1 MHPYSWTIAY
11 LIIDYFRG
19 GLVQTMCGLHE
30 IERKMQLKQAFE
42 KEKVELMMQDLQGMF
57 NNIQDLRSRVE
68 EFESKYSEL
77 MTSSEYREKLR
88 ALKEELGL
96 TEVTPTRERTDPTV
110 FEKLI
115 GKGRF
120 YNLLAVEILE
130 VAGKRARE
138 SGGILTLG
146 EVALIVSN
154 EQAGRMTE
162 LGDIL
167 KAVEVLKDA
176 GLITGVKTLP
186 SGVKIVEFIP
196 VELTDD
202 SNTVLAQATEKGWLT
217 EEEIMLKTKWS
228 RERVERTLQSLQ
240 QLGVT
245 RVDKSYATG
254 TRWYFP
260 GLIHNNAGKKQIPE

>member
-1 MHPYSWTIAY
+1 
-11 LIIDYFRG
+11 
-19 GLVQTMCGLHE
+19 MCGLHE

-57 NNIQDLRSRVE
+57 NNIQDLRARID
-68 EFESKYSEL
+68 EFENKYSEL
-77 MTSSEYREKLR
+77 MSSPEYRDKLK

-96 TEVTPTRERTDPTV
+96 AEVTPTRERTEPTV

-146 EVALIVSN
+146 EVALIVSS
-154 EQAGRMTE
+154 EQAGRITE
-162 LGDIL
+162 LGDIV
-167 KAVEVLKDA
+167 KAIEVLKDA

-186 SGVKIVEFIP
+186 SGIKIVEFIP

-202 SNTVLAQATEKGWLT
+202 SNILLALATEKGWLT
-217 EEEIMLKTKWS
+217 PEEIMLRTKWS

-245 RVDKSYATG
+245 RVDQNYATG

-260 GLIHNNAGKKQIPE
+260 GLMHTGPEKK

>member
-1 MHPYSWTIAY
+1 MMIEVSY
-11 LIIDYFRG
+11 G
-19 GLVQTMCGLHE
+19 GLDQGMCGLHE

-57 NNIQDLRSRVE
+57 DNIQALRARVE
-68 EFESKYSEL
+68 EFENKYSEL
-77 MTSSEYREKLR
+77 MASPEYREKLR
-88 ALKEELGL
+88 SLKEELGL
-96 TEVTPTRERTDPTV
+96 TEVVPARNKTDPTI
-110 FEKLI
+110 FEKLV

-130 VAGKRARE
+130 IAGKRARE

-154 EQAGRMTE
+154 EQSGRITE
-162 LGDIL
+162 IGDIV
-167 KAVEVLKDA
+167 KAIEVLKDA
-176 GLITGVKTLP
+176 GLITGLKTLP

-196 VELTDD
+196 AELTDD
-202 SNTVLAQATEKGWLT
+202 SNTVLALASEQEWLT
-217 EEEIMLKTKWS
+217 VEGIMLKTKWP

-245 RVDKSYATG
+245 RIDQSYANG
-254 TRWYFP
+254 IRWYFP
-260 GLIHNNAGKKQIPE
+260 GLVQRTVEKK

>member
-1 MHPYSWTIAY
+1 
-11 LIIDYFRG
+11 
-19 GLVQTMCGLHE
+19 
-30 IERKMQLKQAFE
+30 MQLKQAFE

-57 NNIQDLRSRVE
+57 SNIQDLRSRVE
-68 EFESKYSEL
+68 AFENKYSEL
-77 MTSSEYREKLR
+77 MASPEYREKLR
-88 ALKEELGL
+88 TLKEELGL
-96 TEVTPTRERTDPTV
+96 TEVTPTRERTEPTV
-110 FEKLI
+110 FEKLV

-154 EQAGRMTE
+154 EQGGRITE
-162 LGDIL
+162 LGEIV
-167 KAVEVLKDA
+167 KAIDVLKDA

-186 SGVKIVEFIP
+186 SGVKLVEFIP

-202 SNTVLAQATEKGWLT
+202 SNTILAQATEKGWLT
-217 EEEIMLKTKWS
+217 AEEIMLKTKWP
-228 RERVERTLQSLQ
+228 RERIERTLLSLQ

-260 GLIHNNAGKKQIPE
+260 GLMHNSAEKKEDPGMAHRSTE

>member
-1 MHPYSWTIAY
+1 
-11 LIIDYFRG
+11 
-19 GLVQTMCGLHE
+19 MCGLHE

-42 KEKVELMMQDLQGMF
+42 REKVELMMQELQGMF
-57 NNIQDLRSRVE
+57 NNIQDLRERVG
-68 EFESKYSEL
+68 EFEEKYSEL
-77 MTSSEYREKLR
+77 MVSPEYREKLR

-96 TEVTPTRERTDPTV
+96 AETTPTRERIEPTV
-110 FEKLI
+110 FEKLV
-115 GKGRF
+115 GRGRF

-154 EQAGRMTE
+154 EQSGRITE
-162 LGDIL
+162 LGDII
-167 KAVEVLKDA
+167 KAIEVLKDA

-186 SGVKIVEFIP
+186 SGVKIVEFLP

-202 SNTVLAQATEKGWLT
+202 SNAVLALATEKGWLT
-217 EEEIMLKTKWS
+217 AEEIMLKTKWS

-245 RVDKSYATG
+245 RIDQSYANG

-260 GLIHNNAGKKQIPE
+260 GLAHDSAEEK